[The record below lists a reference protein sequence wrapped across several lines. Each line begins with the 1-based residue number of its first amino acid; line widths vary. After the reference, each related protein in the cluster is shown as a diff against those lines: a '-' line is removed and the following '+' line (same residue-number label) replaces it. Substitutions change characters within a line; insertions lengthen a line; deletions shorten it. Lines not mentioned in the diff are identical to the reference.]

1 MSKPNPKLYLLPPAW
16 QSCVTWPRPTLAPLI
31 GNHRHNTQASLYKIS
46 KYASLYH
53 KRILKTKPRDQAI
66 LGFNMSWKL
75 NCKLADVN
83 CAVWEIHDTTILYTP
98 LFLYNL
104 MCAYCSFFLPS
115 ECKMSSRWSGLETC
129 AAAATCRHEVMHSW
143 AVFAAPRRLA
153 PPATTPAGADLRGP
167 QSSPHNFSVLRLGN
181 WCAHAQWA
189 ASLPTGPSHPWNV
202 RCSDI
207 KLCLALINMN
217 QNMMSPA
224 ATTPSTSKGVFSLIV
239 IIIWHYL
246 DWIYVCCSLSQL
258 QL

>member
-1 MSKPNPKLYLLPPAW
+1 MW
-16 QSCVTWPRPTLAPLI
+16 TVQSE
-31 GNHRHNTQASLYKIS
+31 
-46 KYASLYH
+46 KY
-53 KRILKTKPRDQAI
+53 
-66 LGFNMSWKL
+66 
-75 NCKLADVN
+75 
-83 CAVWEIHDTTILYTP
+83 TTILYTP

-104 MCAYCSFFLPS
+104 MWVVRLLLCSFFLPS

-143 AVFAAPRRLA
+143 AEFAAPRRLA

-181 WCAHAQWA
+181 WSAHAQWA

-224 ATTPSTSKGVFSLIV
+224 ATTPSTSKGVISLI
-239 IIIWHYL
+239 IISSDTKPIADL
-246 DWIYVCCSLSQL
+246 IMI
-258 QL
+258 